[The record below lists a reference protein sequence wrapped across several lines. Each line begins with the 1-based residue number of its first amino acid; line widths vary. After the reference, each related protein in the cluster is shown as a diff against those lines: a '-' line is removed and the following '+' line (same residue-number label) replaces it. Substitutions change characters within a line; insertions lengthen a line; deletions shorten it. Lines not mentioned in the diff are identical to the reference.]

1 MENAAKP
8 AVEDLV
14 VRVWGMNAK
23 GKPFS
28 QSAYA
33 RNLTLDG
40 AMLSGVDDALTPG
53 DTIGVQHQDKKAR
66 FTVVTTRN
74 AGLPD
79 KTQVELRL
87 VKGQECP
94 WAAQIPSKPVTRG
107 ILTPR
112 INSKRRFE
120 RLPVPF
126 PIEIRDHRSGT
137 GMQTNASDISGRGCY
152 VESQAP
158 LSLGTPLTIIFWID
172 SDKIITPAVVRTCD
186 PGVGMG
192 IEFIGLSPQDQGRVQ
207 QAVERAFTSSRGF

>member
-1 MENAAKP
+1 MP
-8 AVEDLV
+8 AISPSMVQCC
-14 VRVWGMNAK
+14 RASTM
-23 GKPFS
+23 P
-28 QSAYA
+28 
-33 RNLTLDG
+33 
-40 AMLSGVDDALTPG
+40 LTPG

-126 PIEIRDHRSGT
+126 PIEIRDHRGGTAHADQRFRHQRSWLLCGVSGSIVA
-137 GMQTNASDISGRGCY
+137 GYACDHHLLDRFGEDHHACSRPHLRSRRRHGYRIHWPLASN
-152 VESQAP
+152 
-158 LSLGTPLTIIFWID
+158 
-172 SDKIITPAVVRTCD
+172 
-186 PGVGMG
+186 
-192 IEFIGLSPQDQGRVQ
+192 QGRVQ
-207 QAVERAFTSSRGF
+207 QAVEKAFTVAGVSSTFKPSAILGRLMSNDEGKA